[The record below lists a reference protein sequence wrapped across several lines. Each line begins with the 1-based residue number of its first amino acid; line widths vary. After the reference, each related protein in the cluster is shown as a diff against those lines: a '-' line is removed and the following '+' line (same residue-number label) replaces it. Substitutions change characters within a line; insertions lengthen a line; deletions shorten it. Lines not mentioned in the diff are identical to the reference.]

1 MKSGRTLSWRSRRW
15 RWSWLICLLAVPVVW
30 GESIA
35 VQVADP
41 FIELHSGPGRGFPVV
56 DVVERGGAI
65 EVHQRHTDWFRVSTP
80 RGRTGWVHRTQL
92 VRTLFSSGESVVVAD
107 AGAAEFSHRSL
118 EISAMG
124 GDFDGANLASLGLGL
139 RLGRHLLVE
148 AHVERAF
155 GHLANLTLW
164 GGGIHHQP
172 FPDWRVAPYFGIG
185 FGAITIEPSTAVV
198 QPQDRDEQYAAVALG
213 LQAYVAQ
220 RFSVRLEYRAYQ
232 VFTNRDDNEDPAA
245 WKFGFSFF
253 L

>member
-1 MKSGRTLSWRSRRW
+1 MEPGHKVNWGALRWGGRRW
-15 RWSWLICLLAVPVVW
+15 RWTWLVWLLAAPVSW
-30 GESIA
+30 SESIA

-80 RGRTGWVHRTQL
+80 RGRLGWVHRTQL
-92 VRTLFSSGESVVVAD
+92 VRTLFPGGEPVVVAD
-107 AGAAEFSHRSL
+107 AGAAEYSRRRV

-124 GDFDGANLASLGLGL
+124 GDLDGANLASLGVGL
-139 RLGRHLLVE
+139 RLGRHLLAE

-155 GHLANLTLW
+155 GQLANLTLL
-164 GGGIHHQP
+164 GGGIVHQL
-172 FPDWRVAPYFGIG
+172 FPDWRISPYFGIG

-213 LQAYVAQ
+213 LQAYVAR
-220 RFSVRLEYRAYQ
+220 RF
-232 VFTNRDDNEDPAA
+232 
-245 WKFGFSFF
+245 
-253 L
+253 